1 MRLFAMM
8 RLRRKLL
15 LAFVVLGVGGSLAAT
30 VAYAAYVRSSAY
42 RADVV
47 SDLSQKLGLS
57 TSVDAIHPLSLSSR
71 EFRGVRVMVP
81 DGSTTVFSCD
91 RAVWRDVSV
100 EGRRRYALDLSTG
113 HLLLGTGQWRRSDYQ
128 QMLDSGL
135 GHDFSRLGLSE
146 IHLDRMDLEWFHPD
160 FRLTFGGAY
169 GEVLFDDDGTGRA
182 SLNARTLND
191 TLLESPVNIS
201 ALFTPGS
208 GLTFHEVVLTV
219 PTLPLSVLGL
229 DRLLQSTVTQGTF
242 NGQLIYREESA
253 DGDSRTLEAAGRLED
268 ASLWELTQ
276 RLPGGPYTGRVSAT
290 LDQVR
295 VVDGRLDELRFQGTL
310 SGVCLGDVVPAIQA
324 TGDDGTADLRIHQA
338 EYRNGVI
345 RYLSVSGRADDI
357 SAETLSGLLG
367 HGMMTGR
374 LRVRVNSLIVVD
386 DQIQSADLEI
396 HAVAPPD
403 RPGTIDRDALALV
416 ARELFGFDLQMVLP
430 RKIEYAELG
439 ARLVLDHGRL
449 RIHGT
454 HGPDGR
460 TVATIRLFGRDWP
473 VLRAP
478 DRTFEV
484 PDLLALVR
492 DRLEPF
498 DAADLRR
505 WWQEQQRHRQDA
517 NE

>member
-1 MRLFAMM
+1 MM
-8 RLRRKLL
+8 LPRRKLL
-15 LAFVVLGVGGSLAAT
+15 LVVTLFGVGGSLAAT

-42 RADVV
+42 RVDVV
-47 SDLSQKLGLS
+47 TELSHKLGLAAS
-57 TSVDAIHPLSLSSR
+57 IDSIHPLSLNSR

-81 DGSTTVFSCD
+81 DGSTAVFSCD

-113 HLLLGTGQWRRSDYQ
+113 YLLLGTGQWRSSDYQ
-128 QMLDSGL
+128 KMLDSGL
-135 GHDFSRLGLSE
+135 GHDFSRLRLSE
-146 IHLDRMDLEWFHPD
+146 IHMDRMDLEWFHPD
-160 FRLTFGGAY
+160 FRLTLDGAY
-169 GEVLFDDDGTGRA
+169 GEVLFNEDGTGRA
-182 SLNARTLND
+182 TLNSRTLNGVPLD
-191 TLLESPVNIS
+191 SPVSVS
-201 ALFTPGS
+201 ASFTPGS

-242 NGQLIYREESA
+242 QGQLVYREPSA
-253 DGDSRTLEAAGRLED
+253 DGVSRTLEAAGRLED
-268 ASLWELTQ
+268 ASLLELTQ
-276 RLPGGPYTGRVSAT
+276 PLPGGPYNGRVSAT

-295 VVDGRLDELRFQGTL
+295 FVDGRLDELRFQGNL
-310 SGVCLGDVVPAIQA
+310 SGVRLGDVIHAIQA
-324 TGDDGTADLRIHQA
+324 TQDEGTADLRIHQA

-357 SAETLSGLLG
+357 SAETISGLLG
-367 HGMMTGR
+367 HGTMTGR
-374 LRVRVNSLIVVD
+374 LQVRINSLIVVD
-386 DQIQSADLEI
+386 DHIQSADLEV

-403 RPGTIDRDALALV
+403 QPGTIDRDALAAV
-416 ARELFGFDLQMVLP
+416 AKELFGFDLQMVLP
-430 RKIEYAELG
+430 KKIEYVELG
-439 ARLVLDHGRL
+439 ARLVLERGRL

-505 WWQEQQRHRQDA
+505 WWQEHHQQSQDTQD
-517 NE
+517 